1 MEKKNV
7 GILSPLLKR
16 NVNTVTGGMSRLQ
29 IIIVLSASL
38 FILLTPQILSSYR
51 LNLIITILMAAYLA
65 QCWNLMSGFTGQ
77 FSFGH
82 AAFYGVGAYTSS
94 ILSVDY
100 GVNPWLGMLLGM
112 IMAGIV
118 AVIIGYLSFH
128 YNLRG
133 DYFALATM
141 AFCEILRVITKNTEF
156 LHASTGVTIT
166 YSRDWKQMQF
176 GGKEGY
182 LYVAF
187 IMVAAITFGLY
198 KLRKT
203 KMGLYFVAIRENEDA
218 AKALGINAFRYK
230 MTALIASAMLTAAA
244 GTFYAQYYLYID
256 PSICFGNSVSVSAI
270 TPCIIGG
277 TGTIFGPI
285 IGAVMIEP
293 ISELTNALLSQYVGL
308 NMVVY
313 GLILVFAIL
322 LMPNGVVGIY
332 HKWKAKKQ
340 KGE

>member
-1 MEKKNV
+1 MEKKNI

-16 NVNTVTGGMSRLQ
+16 GINTTSGGMSKLQ
-29 IIIVLSASL
+29 IIIVLAVSI
-38 FILLTPQILSSYR
+38 FVLLTPQFLSSYR
-51 LNLIITILMAAYLA
+51 LNLVITILTAAYFA

-82 AAFYGVGAYTSS
+82 AAFYGIGAYMSS

-100 GVNPWLGMLLGM
+100 GVNPWIGMLVGM
-112 IMAGIV
+112 TAAGIV
-118 AVIIGYLSFH
+118 AAIIGYLSFH

-141 AFCEILRVITKNTEF
+141 AFCEILRVITKNTQF
-156 LHASTGVTIT
+156 FHASTGVTIP
-166 YSRDWKQMQF
+166 YSKDWKQMQF

-187 IMVAAITFGLY
+187 IMLAAITFGLY
-198 KLRKT
+198 KIRKT
-203 KMGLYFVAIRENEDA
+203 KVGLYFVAIRENEDA

-230 MTALIASAMLTAAA
+230 MTALIASAMLTAIA

-256 PSICFGNSVSVSAI
+256 PTICFGNSVSVSAI

-285 IGAVMIEP
+285 IGAVIIEP

-313 GLILVFAIL
+313 GLILVLAIL
-322 LMPNGVVGIY
+322 LMPNGVVGLF
-332 HKWKAKKQ
+332 HKLKAKKQ